1 VNEAFAGSSGT
12 AQVVGGTGPTGG
24 AGPAGGAG
32 SAGLAGSG
40 SGFTLTSSDF
50 SNGSAIPIDATCAT
64 SNARPAMPALMWSGV
79 PAGTKSFAVTFLDIT
94 RLPNPQGD
102 HYAIY
107 DIPLDV
113 TSLPRGLA
121 AGSPPAG
128 IANLAGAKQK
138 SPLGAQY
145 LGPCPN
151 NASGSSDVYEF
162 TLYALS
168 QDKLP
173 GTLTDVASIAK
184 AISAANPLAQAVL
197 SGTSNAKGT
206 LR

>member
-1 VNEAFAGSSGT
+1 VT
-12 AQVVGGTGPTGG
+12 
-24 AGPAGGAG
+24 
-32 SAGLAGSG
+32 SAD
-40 SGFTLTSSDF
+40 GFTLKSGDF
-50 SNGSAIPIDATCAT
+50 MNGSAIPKDATCAT
-64 SNARPAMPALMWSGV
+64 PNKTPAMPALAWTGA
-79 PAGTKSFAVTFLDIT
+79 PAGTKSFAITFLDNT

-107 DIPLDV
+107 DIPPDV
-113 TSLPRGLA
+113 MALPQGLP

-138 SPLGAQY
+138 SPFAAAY

-151 NASGSSDVYEF
+151 NTNGMADTYAF
-162 TLYALS
+162 TIYALS

-173 GTLTDVASIAK
+173 GTLSDVASIVT
-184 AISAANPLAQAVL
+184 AIKAANPLGQAVL
-197 SGTSNAKGT
+197 TGTSDAKGT